1 MGEDILVSSKKD
13 LTSDPVFRSWLKDM
27 LEVDEC
33 KITFTKTDGT
43 ERVMRCTLEHSVVS
57 KYVKKTDRKS
67 ENSESIRVWD
77 LDKNDWRTVKFDSIK
92 EISFTIG
99 TGDD

>member
-13 LTSDPVFRSWLKDM
+13 LTTDPVFRSWLKDM

-33 KITFTKTDGT
+33 KITFTKADGT

-57 KYVKKTDRKS
+57 KYIKKTDRKS
-67 ENSESIRVWD
+67 TNTDSIRVWD
-77 LDKNDWRTVKFDSIK
+77 LDKDDWRTVKYDSIK
-92 EISFTIG
+92 QVSFIIG
-99 TGDD
+99 GSDD